1 MVDISHTLDSMQ
13 KLVEGETYFT
23 VNRGR
28 QYGKT
33 TTLSLLRN
41 RLESLGYVVF
51 FISFEGLE
59 DEVFESVY
67 TFYPEFFSLM
77 EEKIRYGLVK
87 VKDETERLIKSA
99 TTDEKLGSRKA
110 GTIISDIC
118 LCEDRKVVLL
128 IDEVDNAGNFPVFL
142 KFLGMLRTKYLS
154 RDEIPTFRSVIL
166 AGVYDIKNL
175 KMKIRPE
182 EEHQYNSPWNVAVG
196 YTGDMSLPLAGIE
209 NMLQEYEADH
219 HTGMDVTA
227 MAKCLWDYTSGY
239 PFLVSRLCQLMDESD
254 SADAWTNQGFQ
265 KAVKTVL
272 GEGNTLFDDVVK
284 KLDQFPK
291 LHEMLYEV
299 LYSGKRVTYN
309 RDDREMNIAGMFGYI
324 YDKDGAVAV
333 SNRLLEMRLYNLF
346 VAEASKKSDEMYT
359 SGSIEKNQFIR
370 NGELDMPHILERF
383 VVHYTDIYG
392 KKDEKFH
399 EKEGRKFF
407 LFYLK
412 PIINGTGNYYVEAET
427 FDEGRMDVVV
437 DYLGRQYV
445 IELKIWR
452 GMAYHEEGEQQLAAY
467 LESMHLEQG
476 YMLTFNFNQKKYTG
490 VKEVKVE
497 GKTLWEAVV

>member
-87 VKDETERLIKSA
+87 VKDETERLLKSA

-346 VAEASKKSDEMYT
+346 DH
-359 SGSIEKNQFIR
+359 QR
-370 NGELDMPHILERF
+370 HRELLC
-383 VVHYTDIYG
+383 G
-392 KKDEKFH
+392 
-399 EKEGRKFF
+399 G
-407 LFYLK
+407 
-412 PIINGTGNYYVEAET
+412 
-427 FDEGRMDVVV
+427 
-437 DYLGRQYV
+437 
-445 IELKIWR
+445 
-452 GMAYHEEGEQQLAAY
+452 
-467 LESMHLEQG
+467 
-476 YMLTFNFNQKKYTG
+476 
-490 VKEVKVE
+490 
-497 GKTLWEAVV
+497 

>member
-1 MVDISHTLDSMQ
+1 M
-13 KLVEGETYFT
+13 
-23 VNRGR
+23 
-28 QYGKT
+28 
-33 TTLSLLRN
+33 
-41 RLESLGYVVF
+41 
-51 FISFEGLE
+51 
-59 DEVFESVY
+59 
-67 TFYPEFFSLM
+67 
-77 EEKIRYGLVK
+77 
-87 VKDETERLIKSA
+87 
-99 TTDEKLGSRKA
+99 
-110 GTIISDIC
+110 
-118 LCEDRKVVLL
+118 
-128 IDEVDNAGNFPVFL
+128 DNAGNFPVFL

-346 VAEASKKSDEMYT
+346 NHQRYRKLLC
-359 SGSIEKNQFIR
+359 GS
-370 NGELDMPHILERF
+370 
-383 VVHYTDIYG
+383 
-392 KKDEKFH
+392 
-399 EKEGRKFF
+399 
-407 LFYLK
+407 
-412 PIINGTGNYYVEAET
+412 
-427 FDEGRMDVVV
+427 
-437 DYLGRQYV
+437 
-445 IELKIWR
+445 
-452 GMAYHEEGEQQLAAY
+452 
-467 LESMHLEQG
+467 
-476 YMLTFNFNQKKYTG
+476 
-490 VKEVKVE
+490 
-497 GKTLWEAVV
+497 